1 MSRRVVFLADAEA
14 EIAEA
19 VDWYE
24 TRGKGLGADF
34 MRSLE
39 ATVASI
45 QRIPTQY
52 QIIKDQARRAVLRRF
67 PTASCTRPQNTKSSC
82 SRVSMAGATPERLM
96 GRL

>member
-1 MSRRVVFLADAEA
+1 MSRRVVFLAEAEA

-52 QIIKDQARRAVLRRF
+52 QIIKAQARRAVLRRF
-67 PTASCTRPQNTKSSC
+67 PYSVVYTASEHEIIVFACFH
-82 SRVSMAGATPERLM
+82 SRRDPRRLM

>member
-1 MSRRVVFLADAEA
+1 MSRRVIFLAQAEA
-14 EIAEA
+14 EVAEA
-19 VDWYE
+19 FDWYE

-52 QIIKDQARRAVLRRF
+52 QIVKSQARRAVLRRF
-67 PTASCTRPQNTKSSC
+67 PYSLVYTASEHEIIVFACFHGRRDP
-82 SRVSMAGATPERLM
+82 RRLM